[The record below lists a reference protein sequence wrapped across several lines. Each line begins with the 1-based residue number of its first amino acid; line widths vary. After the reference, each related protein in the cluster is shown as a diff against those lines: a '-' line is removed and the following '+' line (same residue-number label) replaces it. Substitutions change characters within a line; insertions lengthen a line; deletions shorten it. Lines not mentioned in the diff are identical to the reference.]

1 MVPGLHGTVPE
12 GVKADLGTKVAEEEE
27 SDMVAHLST
36 SQEFSSP
43 FPLIVFPGLRVSEHA
58 TRDPM
63 ARLATAHNQSLP

>member
-43 FPLIVFPGLRVSEHA
+43 FPIIVFEGLKVSLRPA
-58 TRDPM
+58 TRSNDWYSQPITSVT
-63 ARLATAHNQSLP
+63 R